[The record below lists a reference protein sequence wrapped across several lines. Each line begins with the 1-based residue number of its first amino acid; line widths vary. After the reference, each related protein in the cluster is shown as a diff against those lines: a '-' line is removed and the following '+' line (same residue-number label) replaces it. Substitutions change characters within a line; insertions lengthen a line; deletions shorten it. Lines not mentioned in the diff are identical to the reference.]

1 MPFSFVQDYFTHYLT
16 THISLSPIRR
26 GFAPGFVNYKKG
38 ALDSQPQ
45 VIKFTSCLPMVGGS
59 LRVLRLLPPIKLGVM
74 ILLKYCWKWRWT
86 SQIKSIQINITD
98 IDASLYFVCIL
109 HINYIVLIKEELFDR
124 WSILNILLFLILPT
138 PEFTQ
143 F

>member
-1 MPFSFVQDYFTHYLT
+1 
-16 THISLSPIRR
+16 
-26 GFAPGFVNYKKG
+26 
-38 ALDSQPQ
+38 
-45 VIKFTSCLPMVGGS
+45 
-59 LRVLRLLPPIKLGVM
+59 M

-86 SQIKSIQINITD
+86 SPIKSIQINITD